1 MGRLTEVAK
10 SRLSIRLVLVRDKNL
25 PRIVRFVD
33 VVFDVLHPVLVLFH
47 FCNTGIGVIMT
58 TDFPLLGHCH

>member
-1 MGRLTEVAK
+1 VGRLTEVAK

-58 TDFPLLGHCH
+58 ADFHLLGR